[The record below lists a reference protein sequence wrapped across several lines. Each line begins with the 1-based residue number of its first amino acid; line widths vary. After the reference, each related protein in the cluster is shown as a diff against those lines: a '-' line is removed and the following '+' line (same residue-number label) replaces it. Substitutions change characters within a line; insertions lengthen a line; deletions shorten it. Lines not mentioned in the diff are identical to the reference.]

1 MSRVFAWARWAEVAI
16 VFTSDAHQ
24 NPALQSLVRALPPG
38 IPVAV
43 ESPTLEL
50 AKTVDALERAR
61 RAIAGVRRVLESA
74 GLDRAG
80 LYAARRRMGMLFQLG
95 ALFTSPW

>member
-1 MSRVFAWARWAEVAI
+1 MPSPVGWQPEVPCVECGRRVPGSMSCPSSPNTATWPRC
-16 VFTSDAHQ
+16 
-24 NPALQSLVRALPPG
+24 LRALPPG

-61 RAIAGVRRVLESA
+61 RAIAGVRRVLEAA
-74 GLDRAG
+74 GLDRAD
-80 LYAARRRMGMLFQLG
+80 ARAGQETM
-95 ALFTSPW
+95 

>member
-1 MSRVFAWARWAEVAI
+1 
-16 VFTSDAHQ
+16 
-24 NPALQSLVRALPPG
+24 
-38 IPVAV
+38 VAV

-74 GLDRAG
+74 GLDRAD
-80 LYAARRRMGMLFQLG
+80 ARAGQETM
-95 ALFTSPW
+95 